1 MTHTMKSLALSYFAL
16 GLLVI
21 PAKAVFTSA
30 AQSGTAEAIAT
41 STHFYDLLRRGD
53 SAAAAQLLAPDAVVL
68 ESGDLETRAE
78 YLAHHIGADI
88 EFAKAVPSKRTIRQV
103 VRQGNVIWLAA
114 TSTSTGTFEKRPVDS
129 IGAEL
134 MVLSRS
140 DSGWRIRAIHWS
152 SHKRRTAQ

>member
-1 MTHTMKSLALSYFAL
+1 MTHTIKSLALSCFGL
-16 GLLVI
+16 GLLAI
-21 PAKAVFTSA
+21 PAKAVFTEA

-53 SAAAAQLLAPDAVVL
+53 SAAAARLLAPDAVVL

-88 EFAKAVPSKRTIRQV
+88 DFAKAVPSKRTIRQV
-103 VRQGNVIWLAA
+103 VRQGDAIWLAA
-114 TSTSTGTFEKRPVDS
+114 TSTSNGQFENRPINS
-129 IGAEL
+129 SGAEL

-140 DSGWRIRAIHWS
+140 QSGWRIRAIHWS
-152 SHKRRTAQ
+152 SHRKQPAK

>member
-1 MTHTMKSLALSYFAL
+1 MIRRLMSLTLACFGL
-16 GLLVI
+16 GLLAV

-53 SAAAAQLLAPDAVVL
+53 SAAAARLLTPDAVVL

-88 EFAKAVPSKRTIRQV
+88 DFAKAVPSKRTIRQV

-114 TSTSTGTFEKRPVDS
+114 TSTSNGQFENRPIDS
-129 IGAEL
+129 SGAEL

-140 DSGWRIRAIHWS
+140 HSGWRIRAIHWS
-152 SHKRRTAQ
+152 SHKRQTAK

>member
-1 MTHTMKSLALSYFAL
+1 MTSAMKNL
-16 GLLVI
+16 LLVGFGLGVLSI
-21 PAKAVFTSA
+21 PAKAVFVSR
-30 AQSGTAEAIAT
+30 AQSATAAAIAT

-53 SAAAAQLLAPDAVVL
+53 SAGAAQLLAPNATVL

-114 TSTSTGTFEKRPVDS
+114 TSTSSGQFENRPIDS
-129 IGAEL
+129 RGAEL
-134 MVLSRS
+134 MVLSKLE
-140 DSGWRIRAIHWS
+140 SGWRIRAIHWS
-152 SHKRRTAQ
+152 SHRDQTAK

>member
-1 MTHTMKSLALSYFAL
+1 MRRAAKTSLFVCFGIGILS
-16 GLLVI
+16 I
-21 PAKAVFTSA
+21 PAKAIFVSR

-53 SAAAAQLLAPDAVVL
+53 SATAAQLLAPDAVVL

-88 EFAKAVPSKRTIRQV
+88 EFAKAVPSRRSIRQSG
-103 VRQGNVIWLAA
+103 RQGNVVWVSA
-114 TSTSTGTFEKRPVDS
+114 TSESSGRFVNRPINS

-134 MVLSRS
+134 MVLAKSA
-140 DSGWRIRAIHWS
+140 SGWRIRAIHWS
-152 SHKRRTAQ
+152 SHKR

>member
-1 MTHTMKSLALSYFAL
+1 MRRTMKMLLMVTFGL
-16 GLLVI
+16 GLLSI
-21 PAKAVFTSA
+21 PAKAIFVSH
-30 AQSGTAEAIAT
+30 AQSATAAAIAT

-114 TSTSTGTFEKRPVDS
+114 TSTSNGQFENRPINS
-129 IGAEL
+129 RGAEL
-134 MVLSRS
+134 MVLSKS
-140 DSGWRIRAIHWS
+140 ESGWRIRAIHWS
-152 SHKRRTAQ
+152 SHRNQAAK